1 MIVSEVIV
9 RILEKEGITDAFGIP
24 GAGINGLY
32 KYLEKAGIRHYLM
45 RHEEAAVHAAD
56 GYFRAGGR
64 MAAAIATSGPGA
76 TNFTTGLYTAWQDSI
91 PLVAITGQA
100 ATALLG
106 KGAFQCVDIAK
117 IVKTVCKASWCVT
130 NPQEVPHVFYLA
142 FEFALSGR
150 PGPVLIDLPLDVQLA
165 DIEFNPAL
173 YLPSRLEVPRPS
185 AALIEEAV
193 RLLDAAKNPVII
205 MGGGVILAEAERR
218 LIEFAEY
225 MDIPLIVT
233 YMAKGAVPEGHRLYA
248 GQMGIQA
255 GAASSGNEVFLGADV
270 VLGIGCRF
278 SDRHT
283 GNVAVYQG
291 ERKFI
296 HIDIDPEE
304 IGKIIKTE
312 LGICADAARAVQM
325 LLAAAH
331 SSGAAR
337 KRPAPAVPYAE
348 LRKKYLHNPDP
359 AKKVMDPREVFQ
371 VINAAFDTVKGAATG
386 AATGAAS
393 GAACGDGVQ
402 YTTGCGITQIW
413 SGQYQRVNKPRKYFP
428 SGGAGTLGFDIPA
441 AIGAV
446 IGSGGKK
453 TVCMIGDFG
462 FTFLVE
468 ELGVAAAYN
477 LPVVVLIINNAY
489 LGLIRQNQKYAY
501 GYEYQVA
508 MKENKTLL
516 DYVKIAEGFACRARR
531 VFTYAELE
539 AALKEAAAAEGPFV
553 IDIIV
558 DDNTDCDMGND
569 IAHIRHFE

>member
-9 RILEKEGITDAFGIP
+9 KILEKEGITDAFGIP

-56 GYFRAGGR
+56 GYFRAAGK
-64 MAAAIATSGPGA
+64 MAAAICTSGPGA

-91 PLVAITGQA
+91 PLLAITGQA
-100 ATALLG
+100 VTAQLG
-106 KGAFQCVDIAK
+106 KGAFQCVDIAE
-117 IVKTVCKASWCVT
+117 IVKTVSKRSWCVT
-130 NPQEVPHVFYLA
+130 NAHTVPQVFHDA
-142 FEFALSGR
+142 FETALSGR
-150 PGPVLIDLPLDVQLA
+150 PGPVLVDLPLDVQQA
-165 DIEFNPAL
+165 DIEFDPAL
-173 YLPSRLEVPRPS
+173 YEPSRLKAPPPS
-185 AALIEEAV
+185 RSSIEKAV
-193 RLLDAAKNPVII
+193 KLLDEAWNPVII
-205 MGGGVILAEAERR
+205 MGGGVVLSGAEKA
-218 LIEFAEY
+218 LTEFAEF

-233 YMAKGAVPEGHRLYA
+233 YMAKGAVPEDHRLYA

-255 GAASSGNEVFLGADV
+255 GAASSGNEVFLGSDV

-278 SDRHT
+278 TDRHT

-296 HIDIDPEE
+296 HIDIDPRE
-304 IGKIIKTE
+304 IGKIVKTE
-312 LGICADAARAVQM
+312 LGICADAACAAAM
-325 LLAAAH
+325 LLEAAKA
-331 SSGAAR
+331 GGGAR
-337 KRPAPAVPYAE
+337 KRPAPLVPYAE
-348 LRKKYLHNPDP
+348 LRKKYLRSPDP

-371 VINAAFDTVKGAATG
+371 LVNAAF
-386 AATGAAS
+386 
-393 GAACGDGVQ
+393 GDETQ

-413 SGQYQRVNKPRKYFP
+413 SGQYQRVNRPRKYFP

-446 IGSGGKK
+446 AGSGGQK
-453 TVCMIGDFG
+453 TVCIIGDFG

-468 ELGVAAAYN
+468 ELAVAAAYK

-508 MKENKTLL
+508 MKENKTLV
-516 DYVKIAEGFACRARR
+516 DYVKVAQGFGCEARR
-531 VFTYAELE
+531 AFSYAELE
-539 AALKEAAAAEGPFV
+539 GALKDAAAAAGPYV

-558 DDNTDCDMGND
+558 NDTTDCDMGND
-569 IAHIRHFE
+569 IAHIRRFD

>member
-1 MIVSEVIV
+1 MIVSEAIAA
-9 RILEKEGITDAFGIP
+9 ILEKEGITDAFGIP

-32 KYLEKAGIRHYLM
+32 KYLEGSKIRHYLM

-56 GYFRAGGR
+56 GYFRASGR
-64 MAAAIATSGPGA
+64 IAAAICTSGPGA
-76 TNFTTGLYTAWQDSI
+76 TNFTTGMYTAWQDSI

-100 ATALLG
+100 VTAQLG
-106 KGAFQCVDIAK
+106 KGAFQCVDIAE
-117 IVKTVCKASWCVT
+117 IVRTVCKRSWCVT
-130 NPQEVPHVFYLA
+130 NPHAVPQVFREA
-142 FEFALSGR
+142 FETALSGR
-150 PGPVLIDLPLDVQLA
+150 PGPVLIDLPLDVQMA
-165 DIEFNPAL
+165 EIEFDPAL
-173 YLPSRLEVPRPS
+173 YQPSRPAGPAPS
-185 AALIEEAV
+185 PASIERAV
-193 RLLDAAKNPVII
+193 ALLDGAKRPAIM
-205 MGGGVILAEAERR
+205 MGGGVVLAGAEKA
-218 LIEFAEY
+218 LLDFAEY

-278 SDRHT
+278 TDRHT
-283 GNVAVYQG
+283 VNVAVYQG

-296 HIDIDPEE
+296 HIDIDPAE

-312 LGICADAARAVQM
+312 LGICADAARAVPM
-325 LLAAAH
+325 LLEAAKA
-331 SSGAAR
+331 SGGAR
-337 KRPAPAVPYAE
+337 KREGPAVPYAE
-348 LRKKYLHNPDP
+348 LRKKYIHMPDA
-359 AKKVMDPREVFQ
+359 AKPVMDPREVFQ
-371 VINAAFDTVKGAATG
+371 VINAVFDDET
-386 AATGAAS
+386 
-393 GAACGDGVQ
+393 Q

-446 IGSGGKK
+446 AGSGGKK

-468 ELGVAAAYN
+468 ELGVAAAYK
-477 LPVVVLIINNAY
+477 LPIVVLIINNAY

-508 MKENKTLL
+508 MKENKTLM
-516 DYVKIAEGFACRARR
+516 DYVKVAEGFACQARR
-531 VFTYAELE
+531 VFSYAELE
-539 AALKEAAAAEGPFV
+539 EALKAAAAAEGPYV

-558 DDNTDCDMGND
+558 NDTTDCDMGND
-569 IAHIRHFE
+569 IAHIRRFE